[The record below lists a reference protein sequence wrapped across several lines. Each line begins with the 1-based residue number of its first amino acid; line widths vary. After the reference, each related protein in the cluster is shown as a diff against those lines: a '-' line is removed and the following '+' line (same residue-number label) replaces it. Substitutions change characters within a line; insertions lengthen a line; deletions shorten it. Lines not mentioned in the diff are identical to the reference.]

1 MLIYRVTQLFCDNH
15 YLVVFSYMQKDKTAQ
30 KKKLIL
36 LPLSSFVLLVFKLGG
51 QLVNLKCTLLHA
63 CIFILIAKKN
73 RSIEDLQMELGV
85 EKNILE

>member
-1 MLIYRVTQLFCDNH
+1 MWDSFDLIF
-15 YLVVFSYMQKDKTAQ
+15 KDKTAQ
-30 KKKLIL
+30 KKKLTL

-51 QLVNLKCTLLHA
+51 QPVNLKCTLLHA